1 MPTPAPAPTPASAA
15 RPRTPLRSITVLY
28 DPDCPL
34 CAFVRDWLTR
44 QRQLVPLVPVPAG
57 SAEARRRFP
66 ELDHD
71 ATLRDITCV
80 GDGGQV
86 YRGAAAWIVCLW
98 ALAAHRATA
107 HRLATPAGAPLARA
121 AVLAAAKYRAAHH
134 PTGPAWERADGWT
147 YDRARGW
154 SYVPERR
161 AGGGRPAPG

>member
-1 MPTPAPAPTPASAA
+1 MTATAATAA
-15 RPRTPLRSITVLY
+15 RAGAPLRSITVLH

-34 CAFVRDWLTR
+34 CASVRDWLTR

-66 ELDHD
+66 DLDHA
-71 ATLRDITCV
+71 ATCREITCV

-98 ALAAHRATA
+98 ALAGHRATA

-134 PTGPAWERADGWT
+134 PTGPARERAAGWT

-161 AGGGRPAPG
+161 ADGSAAVPG